1 MLDRGSCDSLVI
13 REMGQSDETLGPDL
27 EPQVLLQTFIFY
39 DTDVEQ
45 LEQSQDGY
53 FSSPV
58 IPFQDDI
65 TFKIQK
71 LTYPSVFIIKQILL
85 GQS

>member
-13 REMGQSDETLGPDL
+13 REVGQSDETLGPDL

-58 IPFQDDI
+58 IPSQDDI

-71 LTYPSVFIIKQILL
+71 LTDPSVFIIKQILL